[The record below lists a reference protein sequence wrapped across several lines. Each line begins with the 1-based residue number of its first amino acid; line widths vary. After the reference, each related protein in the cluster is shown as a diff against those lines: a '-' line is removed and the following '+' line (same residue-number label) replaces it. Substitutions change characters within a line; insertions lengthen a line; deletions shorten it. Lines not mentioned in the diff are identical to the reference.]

1 MARPAIN
8 TFKISE
14 IINNHKLWLDDNE
27 TGEQANLQEA
37 NLQEANLQGANL
49 QGADLQEANLQEADL
64 QGADLQGADLRRAN
78 LQGAD
83 LQVANLQGAD
93 LQGANLRG
101 ANLRG
106 ADLQGANFD
115 YSCFPLWCGGTRFK
129 ADDKLIK
136 QVLAHLCSLI
146 VSPEAAEIIDKIRD
160 YAKTSHRAAACGLL
174 DKEGE

>member
-1 MARPAIN
+1 M
-8 TFKISE
+8 
-14 IINNHKLWLDDNE
+14 
-27 TGEQANLQEA
+27 
-37 NLQEANLQGANL
+37 ANLQGA
-49 QGADLQEANLQEADL
+49 E
-64 QGADLQGADLRRAN
+64 
-78 LQGAD
+78 
-83 LQVANLQGAD
+83 

-101 ANLRG
+101 ATLRG

-160 YAKTSHRAAACGLL
+160 YAKTSHRADACGLL